1 MRKARIQS
9 IILVVTRLRWSW
21 LIAAV
26 AIAGSGWIYYT
37 RVPDNITGAA
47 GVAAH
52 VNFRAPEFTLTT
64 LDGKPVTSSDLRGK
78 VVLVNFWA
86 TWCPPCRSEMPDIE
100 SAYQAHRDQFVVL
113 AINDAEDGGTVKQ
126 FVDQFHFTFP
136 ILLDR
141 DGAVGKRFQVQAL
154 PSSFFID
161 RAGIIR
167 AANVGQMD
175 RAYIEAQLA
184 ALTVAP

>member
-1 MRKARIQS
+1 MSRVQWYALIVAAA
-9 IILVVTRLRWSW
+9 IL
-21 LIAAV
+21 
-26 AIAGSGWIYYT
+26 GGGWIYLT
-37 RVPDNITGAA
+37 RVPDDAA
-47 GVAAH
+47 IAASVAAH

-64 LDGKPVTSSDLRGK
+64 LDGTSVASSDLRGK
-78 VVLVNFWA
+78 AVLVNFWA

-141 DGAVGKRFQVQAL
+141 DGAVAKRFQVQAL
-154 PSSFFID
+154 PTSFFID
-161 RAGIIR
+161 RNGVIR

-175 RAYIEAQLA
+175 RAYIETQIA
-184 ALTVAP
+184 ALTTR